1 MCISIDETQLGR
13 DAKEAI
19 RRNISILYDAISTA
33 DFQSIVLECEQE
45 GLISTDFKMQLL
57 HTTGVPIKDSA
68 SQLTSHLQCTV
79 GLNPTSLDTLL
90 CILVNKAGISG
101 RAVADSIAQICKF
114 IVCKII
120 VTNIVQMDTVYQC
133 MKLHVLNTV

>member
-1 MCISIDETQLGR
+1 M
-13 DAKEAI
+13 
-19 RRNISILYDAISTA
+19 
-33 DFQSIVLECEQE
+33 
-45 GLISTDFKMQLL
+45 ISTDFKFKLL

-68 SQLTSHLQCTV
+68 SQFTSHLQSTV

-101 RAVADSIAQICKF
+101 RAVADNIAQICKF

-120 VTNIVQMDTVYQC
+120 VTNIVQMGTVYQI
-133 MKLHVLNTV
+133 MKKS

>member
-1 MCISIDETQLGR
+1 MLISIDETQLGR

-19 RRNISILYDAISTA
+19 TRNIAKLNDAISTS
-33 DFQSIVLECEQE
+33 DFPSIVLECEQE
-45 GLISTDFKMQLL
+45 LLISTDFKIQLL

-68 SQLTSHLQCTV
+68 SRLTSHLQSTV

-120 VTNIVQMDTVYQC
+120 VTNIVQIDTVYQC
-133 MKLHVLNTV
+133 MKLKQS